1 MSTPD
6 DVARWTPEERQEFF
20 EQVAAERNLTAIVVE
35 KDFWVC
41 WMPGILFDGPL
52 RDAMVFKGGTS
63 LSKVYG
69 AIQRFSEDI
78 DLCVNR
84 AELGLS
90 GEPTPEVLTSRKRRA
105 AHADEVQAACH
116 RWVSTTLLP
125 ALRADA
131 ARALGTQAFEC
142 DIDAN
147 EPGTIIFAYPV
158 SITGEERLSNYL
170 KPTVRLELGA
180 RGEGTPADWREIRS
194 ICAEV
199 LPDTVPGGT
208 VRVFALAAE
217 RTFWEKAILT
227 HAEYHRPAASKT
239 PVRLSRHYYDL
250 AMLARRGVAATAL
263 RRPDLLTNVVVNTA
277 TFFERTWG
285 SYDTAVPGSL
295 RIVPPVERHAELRND
310 YAAMAEMF
318 FEPEPTFEEL
328 LAELVELER
337 AANAVN
343 H

>member
-1 MSTPD
+1 MTVPD
-6 DVARWTPEERQEFF
+6 EVARWTPEERQELF

-35 KDFWVC
+35 KDYWVC
-41 WMPGILFDGPL
+41 WMLGTLFSGPL

-69 AIQRFSEDI
+69 AIHRFSEDI

-84 AELGLS
+84 AAFGLP
-90 GEPTPEVLTSRKRRA
+90 GEPTPEMLASRKRRG
-105 AHADEVQAACH
+105 AHAEEVRAACH
-116 RWVSTTLLP
+116 QWVSMTLLP
-125 ALRADA
+125 ALTADV
-131 ARALGTQAFEC
+131 ARALGTHASAC
-142 DIDAN
+142 DVDAN
-147 EPGTIIFAYPV
+147 EPSTIVFAYPV
-158 SITGEERLSNYL
+158 SLTGENRKSNYL

-180 RGEGTPADWREIRS
+180 RGEGTPADWCEIRS

-199 LPDTVPGGT
+199 RPDAVPGGT
-208 VRVFALAAE
+208 VRVLALAAE

-239 PVRLSRHYYDL
+239 PLRLARHYYDL
-250 AMLARRGVAATAL
+250 AMLARCGVAEKAL
-263 RRPDLLTNVVVNTA
+263 RRPDLLKSVVLNTA

-295 RIVPPVERHAELRND
+295 RIVPSVRRQAELRGD

-318 FEPEPTFEEL
+318 FDPEPAFEEL

-337 AANAVN
+337 AVNAM
-343 H
+343 HP

>member
-1 MSTPD
+1 MPD
-6 DVARWTPEERQEFF
+6 DVARWMPEDRQELF

-35 KDFWVC
+35 KDYWVC
-41 WMPGILFDGPL
+41 WMLGTLFSGPL

-90 GEPTPEVLTSRKRRA
+90 GAPTPEMLTSRKQRET
-105 AHADEVQAACH
+105 HADEIQAACH

-125 ALRADA
+125 ALKADV
-131 ARALGTQAFEC
+131 ARALGTHAFSC
-142 DIDAN
+142 DVDAN
-147 EPGTIIFAYPV
+147 EPGTIVFAYPV
-158 SITGEERLSNYL
+158 SIAGEGRTSNYL

-180 RGEGTPADWREIRS
+180 RGEGTPADWCEIRS

-199 LPDTVPGGT
+199 RPDAAPRGT
-208 VRVFALAAE
+208 VRVLALAAE

-227 HAEYHRPAASKT
+227 HAEYHRPVASKT
-239 PVRLSRHYYDL
+239 PIRLARHYYDL
-250 AMLARRGVAATAL
+250 VMLARRGVAETAL
-263 RRPDLLTNVVVNTA
+263 QKPDLLKSVVVNTA

-295 RIVPPVERHAELRND
+295 RNVPPVGRQAELRSD

-318 FEPEPTFEEL
+318 FEPEPAFGDL

-337 AANAVN
+337 TVNALKL
-343 H
+343 

>member
-105 AHADEVQAACH
+105 AHADEAAPATLGEH
-116 RWVSTTLLP
+116 DPLPHSGRTQPARSERRRSSATST
-125 ALRADA
+125 
-131 ARALGTQAFEC
+131 
-142 DIDAN
+142 
-147 EPGTIIFAYPV
+147 
-158 SITGEERLSNYL
+158 
-170 KPTVRLELGA
+170 PT
-180 RGEGTPADWREIRS
+180 S
-194 ICAEV
+194 
-199 LPDTVPGGT
+199 
-208 VRVFALAAE
+208 LA
-217 RTFWEKAILT
+217 
-227 HAEYHRPAASKT
+227 PS
-239 PVRLSRHYYDL
+239 
-250 AMLARRGVAATAL
+250 
-263 RRPDLLTNVVVNTA
+263 
-277 TFFERTWG
+277 
-285 SYDTAVPGSL
+285 SL
-295 RIVPPVERHAELRND
+295 RIRCPLQAKSG
-310 YAAMAEMF
+310 
-318 FEPEPTFEEL
+318 
-328 LAELVELER
+328 
-337 AANAVN
+337 
-343 H
+343 